1 MNQILVSNGSRYN
14 KIWNL
19 ECSNCGL
26 RTSTSRFM
34 RYKLGRCVTCVDD
47 AFLSKWTNEEFDTGS
62 FCAICF
68 MPLLNWQILNKYRM
82 CLPCYKKQKLIEK
95 DKRAID
101 SSDIGSVWNYSPE
114 EQQNVEDCRR
124 MWSNDY

>member
-1 MNQILVSNGSRYN
+1 
-14 KIWNL
+14 
-19 ECSNCGL
+19 
-26 RTSTSRFM
+26 
-34 RYKLGRCVTCVDD
+34 VTCVDD